1 MIEIYETIENCRI
14 CSSKN
19 IQEILDLGDQPPANS
34 LYKINNDAPPCV
46 PLRLMYC
53 QDCSTVQLGENVDP
67 EYLFSQY
74 LWVTGT
80 SDKAIEYSHKFTK
93 KALSQI
99 DKKVIKPFIV
109 EIASNDGTFLK
120 RFIENGA
127 KVLGVDPAQNIAK
140 LANNNG
146 IPTNAN
152 FFTVDLAKKIIGDEG
167 EADITIAR
175 NVIPHVKEIHSVIE
189 GMYTLLKDS
198 GTGIIEFHNAGL
210 ILDEHHYDY
219 IYHEH
224 LFYFTLKTIEGLI
237 NKHNMYVY
245 DIMYSPISG
254 GSWVVYFSKAEK
266 VRSQSLIDIEKL
278 EIERDLNS
286 YQRWVAFSDVVKQH
300 AERLKEMVFL
310 SKEKIP
316 AYGASA
322 RSSTLLNYCGITSK
336 HISIVIDKNPLKDG
350 LITAGSNIPIV
361 SFEEGI
367 KNIKNQKKV
376 LLLAWNF
383 QDEIIKEL
391 REFDFK
397 GDFIIPL
404 PGNPFI
410 L

>member
-19 IQEILDLGDQPPANS
+19 IGEVLDLGDQPPANS
-34 LYKINNDAPPCV
+34 LYKANNVPHSV

-53 QDCSTVQLGENVDP
+53 QDCSTVQLGEDVDP

-80 SDKAIEYSHKFTK
+80 SNTAIEYSYEFTK

-99 DKKVIKPFIV
+99 DEEIVQPYVV

-120 RFIENGA
+120 RFLENGS
-127 KVLGVDPAQNIAK
+127 KVLGVDPAKNIAE
-140 LANNNG
+140 LANKNG
-146 IPTNAN
+146 VPTNAN
-152 FFTVDLAKKIIGDEG
+152 FFTVELAKQLVNDEG
-167 EADITIAR
+167 EVDIAIAR

-189 GMYTLLKDS
+189 GMRKLLKDS

-210 ILDEHHYDY
+210 ILDELHYDY

-224 LFYFTLKTIEGLI
+224 LFYFTLKTITGLI
-237 NKHNMYVY
+237 HQHNMHVY
-245 DIMYSPISG
+245 DIIQSPISG
-254 GSWVVYFSKAEK
+254 GSWVVYFSKIEK
-266 VRSQSLIDIEKL
+266 AKSQVLVDIEQL
-278 EIERDLNS
+278 EIEKDLNS
-286 YQRWVAFSDVVKQH
+286 YQRWIAFSDQVNQH
-300 AERLKEMVFL
+300 AARLKEVVFQNN
-310 SKEKIP
+310 EKIP

-322 RSSTLLNYCGITSK
+322 RSSTLLNFCGITSE
-336 HISIVIDKNPLKDG
+336 HISIVLDKNPLKDG

-361 SFEEGI
+361 SFEDGI
-367 KNIKNQKKV
+367 KKIKNQKQI

-383 QDEIIKEL
+383 QDEIVKEL

-397 GDFIIPL
+397 GEFIIPL
-404 PGNPFI
+404 PGDPYI

>member
-1 MIEIYETIENCRI
+1 MIKIYETIANCRI

-19 IQEILDLGDQPPANS
+19 IQEVLDLGDQPPANS
-34 LYKINNDAPPCV
+34 LYKANNTSPPNV

-53 QDCSTVQLGENVDP
+53 NDCSTVQLGENVDP

-80 SDKAIEYSHKFTK
+80 SNKAIEYSHEFAK

-99 DKKVIKPFIV
+99 DEKIIKPFIV
-109 EIASNDGTFLK
+109 EIASNDGTFLR
-120 RFIENGA
+120 RFIESGS
-127 KVLGVDPAQNIAK
+127 KVLGVDPAKNIAEH
-140 LANNNG
+140 ANNND

-152 FFTVDLAKKIIGDEG
+152 FFTEELAEQIVSEEG
-167 EADITIAR
+167 EVDITIAR
-175 NVIPHVKEIHSVIE
+175 NVIPHVKEIHSVIK
-189 GMYTLLKDS
+189 GMKSLLKDE

-210 ILDEHHYDY
+210 ILEDLHYDY

-224 LFYFTLKTIEGLI
+224 LFYFTLKTITGLL

-245 DIMYSPISG
+245 DIMKSPISG
-254 GSWVVYFSKAEK
+254 GSWVVYFSKIEK
-266 VRSQSLIDIEKL
+266 AKSQPLLEVEKL
-278 EIERDLNS
+278 EEEKNLNTF
-286 YQRWVAFSDVVKQH
+286 QRWISFSDLVKQH
-300 AERLKEMVFL
+300 AERLKEVVFQNDERIL
-310 SKEKIP
+310 

-322 RSSTLLNYCGITSK
+322 RSSTLLNFCGITSE

-367 KNIKNQKKV
+367 KNINNQKRI

-383 QDEIIKEL
+383 QDEIVKEL

-397 GDFIIPL
+397 GEFIIPL
-404 PGNPFI
+404 PGNPYI

>member
-1 MIEIYETIENCRI
+1 MIKIYETIANCRI

-19 IQEILDLGDQPPANS
+19 IQEVLDLGDQPPANS
-34 LYKINNDAPPCV
+34 LYKANNTSPPNV

-53 QDCSTVQLGENVDP
+53 NDCSTVQLGENVDP

-80 SDKAIEYSHKFTK
+80 SNKAIEYSHEFAK

-99 DKKVIKPFIV
+99 DEKIIKPFIV

-120 RFIENGA
+120 RFIESGS
-127 KVLGVDPAQNIAK
+127 KVLGVDPAKNIAEH
-140 LANNNG
+140 ANNND

-152 FFTVDLAKKIIGDEG
+152 FFTEELAEQIVSEEG
-167 EADITIAR
+167 EVDITIAR
-175 NVIPHVKEIHSVIE
+175 NVIPHVKEIHSVIK
-189 GMYTLLKDS
+189 GMKSLLKDE

-210 ILDEHHYDY
+210 ILEDLHYDY

-224 LFYFTLKTIEGLI
+224 LFYFTLKTITGLL

-245 DIMYSPISG
+245 DIMKSPISG
-254 GSWVVYFSKAEK
+254 GSWVVYFSK
-266 VRSQSLIDIEKL
+266 IEKTKSQLLL
-278 EIERDLNS
+278 EVEKIEVEKNLNS
-286 YQRWVAFSDVVKQH
+286 FQRWISFSDLVKQH
-300 AERLKEMVFL
+300 AERLKEVVFQNDERIL
-310 SKEKIP
+310 

-322 RSSTLLNYCGITSK
+322 RSSTLLNFCGITSE

-367 KNIKNQKKV
+367 KNINNQKRI

-383 QDEIIKEL
+383 QDEIVKEL

-397 GDFIIPL
+397 GEFIIPL
-404 PGNPFI
+404 PGNPYI